1 MPTIFERLNSA
12 MAENDVSVRVTVQ
25 AETLT
30 NLATTVAGL
39 IQNPPDELGDLSAVL
54 QALPLPELA
63 ISGDF
68 AQVLTALAR
77 AVPTDVS
84 SLTDGLT
91 SNLGLLKGQLGGL
104 TGPLGE
110 VLEVVLALYQANQA
124 DLFCTPA
131 APPPGGGG
139 TGGGTP
145 PGGNPGGN
153 GGTVGTPGSAS
164 TPASVQQLHGIL
176 DLFPQ
181 PLNLVSLLDWLYLI
195 LRDLNLSEFHIV
207 QVPILDDLRDPLV
220 TLITWRNAMDTA
232 ALLGHMNT
240 TLELLEN
247 TIVGSVDAVF
257 TPIETALEAVHNQ
270 LPTAGLA
277 QIADDLAVHLETLRT
292 AVLSGDLSATAST
305 VAALNALLDS
315 YVAVQLNVQSSLTLH
330 FATLDDRLATLEL
343 DLDDQIGRLVAL
355 LQPESLFSFIP
366 TPTESALSVA
376 GLGDFESWLNTLV
389 EWFSELAN
397 RLDFSVIQEPLTT
410 VAEALQQAVDAL
422 DAAMITVTLQVQS
435 LFGEVETLLEQ
446 IDPAA
451 LLSEVQAAIDDFQTT
466 LAKQLQGVFAPVRD
480 AISTVITQI
489 GDGMAS
495 FDPADIVD
503 ALKDALDKLTG
514 VLKHPDVLS
523 AMNAIRDAIEST
535 TQALQ
540 AVSFTPL
547 TNQVIAEIDKLTAAF
562 QQLDP
567 SQLST
572 PVQLALQAALA
583 ILPSDL
589 TPIVDPLLARLGQ
602 VVVEGPL
609 PLLQTVQQQPQILRD
624 QIRAFEPGALLGGTI
639 SAPYHNLLGQMQ
651 AFKPSQLLNVAAA
664 QLETLKARLQ
674 ANANPGQLLTALEPP
689 FASVLTA
696 FDQLKPETLI
706 APLQTALQEAIGVV
720 LEALPV
726 DETLAQLDAVL
737 QAVERA
743 THMGTDT
750 ITLLQRM
757 VDMLTGLANP
767 RAQMDAWIE
776 TILTNVNNIADASP
790 LQPALAAV
798 ETALEQTTAAVL
810 STHFNTSV
818 LQTALAALNPP
829 ARLVKIIQAYNS
841 VPRPQLDALPNS
853 PEKTAILAV
862 LARFN
867 PVEAAFGLPYQKAAA
882 LQTALPDAHTRLAA
896 LLLDWDDRYH
906 DSGPLVALRN
916 LQATPENLRAWIG
929 EALEDKAGRP
939 LVAVLSLAAPLAQV
953 LGAFVGKLQALVTAL
968 TDKLTVLLQGPGSLG
983 AIRTLIQAL
992 LDKLQ
997 HFNLDFLAQSI
1008 GAVFADLRSKF
1019 EAINPA
1025 ALRQT
1030 VDTAFGNMLDT
1041 LRLDLLIPAEH
1052 IAELDTAYQGIVE
1065 GLQALDPEKLVV
1077 KVVQP
1082 EFEAKILPLLDVFD
1096 PTAVLQALSD
1106 RLAGIEAELQAEMA
1120 RVNDAYQKLRESIPS
1135 LSISIDLDVDVPF

>member
-12 MAENDVSVRVTVQ
+12 LADNDVSVRVTVQ

-30 NLATTVAGL
+30 NLATAVVGL
-39 IQNPPDELGDLSAVL
+39 IQHPPDELGDLSAVL
-54 QALPLPELA
+54 QALPLPDLA

-68 AQVLTALAR
+68 AQALTALAD
-77 AVPTDVS
+77 AVPTDLS

-91 SNLGLLKGQLGGL
+91 SSLGQLKGQLGGL

-110 VLEVVLALYQANQA
+110 LLEVVLALYQASQA

-131 APPPGGGG
+131 APSPSANGTDNGTPATGG
-139 TGGGTP
+139 TGGNSGT
-145 PGGNPGGN
+145 GGAPSNV
-153 GGTVGTPGSAS
+153 T

-195 LRDLNLSEFHIV
+195 LRDVNLSEFHIV

-232 ALLGHMNT
+232 ALLGHMNA
-240 TLELLEN
+240 TLALLED
-247 TIVGSVDAVF
+247 TIVDSVGAVF
-257 TPIETALEAVHNQ
+257 TPIGTALGALHSQ
-270 LPTAGLA
+270 LPTTGLA
-277 QIADDLAVHLETLRT
+277 QIADALTAHLGALRT
-292 AVLSGDLSATAST
+292 AVLNGDLSPTAST
-305 VAALNALLDS
+305 VTALNTLLDS
-315 YVAVQLNVQSSLTLH
+315 YAVMQLNVQNNLALH
-330 FATLDDRLATLEL
+330 FATLDDRLGTLDL

-355 LQPESLFSFIP
+355 LQPESLLSFIP
-366 TPTESALSVA
+366 TPTESALAVA
-376 GLGDFESWLNTLV
+376 GLGDLERWLNTLV
-389 EWFSELAN
+389 EWFSELAAQ
-397 RLDFSVIQEPLTT
+397 LDLSVIQGPLTT

-422 DAAMITVTLQVQS
+422 DAAMITVTLQVQA
-435 LFGEVETLLEQ
+435 LFSEVETLLDQ

-451 LLSEVQAAIDDFQTT
+451 LLSEVQAAIDDFQAT
-466 LAKQLQGVFAPVRD
+466 LANQLEDLFAPVRD

-489 GDGMAS
+489 GDGVAS

-523 AMNAIRDAIEST
+523 AMNAIREAIEST
-535 TQALQ
+535 TQALE
-540 AVSFTPL
+540 AASFTPL

-567 SQLST
+567 AQLST

-583 ILPSDL
+583 ILPADL
-589 TPIVDPLLARLGQ
+589 TPIAEPLLARLEQ

-609 PLLQTVQQQPQILRD
+609 PLLQIVQQQPQILRN
-624 QIRAFEPGALLGGTI
+624 QIRAFEPGALLGGAI
-639 SAPYHNLLGQMQ
+639 STPYRNVLAQMQ
-651 AFKPSQLLNVAAA
+651 AFQPSQLLNVVAA
-664 QLETLKARLQ
+664 QLEALKARLQ
-674 ANANPGQLLTALEPP
+674 ASANPGQLLTALEPP
-689 FASVLTA
+689 FAGVLTA

-726 DETLAQLDAVL
+726 DETFAQLDAVL

-743 THMGTDT
+743 TDMGTDT
-750 ITLLQRM
+750 VALLQRI

-767 RAQMDAWIE
+767 RAQMDAWMN
-776 TILTNVNNIADASP
+776 TILTNVNNITDASP

-798 ETALEQTTAAVL
+798 EAALEQTSAAVL
-810 STHFNTSV
+810 QTRLDSSA
-818 LQTALAALNPP
+818 LQTALATLNPQT
-829 ARLVKIIQAYNS
+829 RLVEIIQAYNS
-841 VPRPQLDALPNS
+841 VPRPPLNALPDS

-867 PVEAAFGLPYQKAAA
+867 PVDAAFGMPYQKAAA
-882 LQTALPDAHTRLAA
+882 LQTALTDAHTRLAA
-896 LLLDWDDRYH
+896 LLLDWDERYH
-906 DSGPLVALRN
+906 DSGPLLALRN
-916 LQATPENLRAWIG
+916 LQATPANLRAWIG
-929 EALEDKAGRP
+929 AALEDQAGRP
-939 LVAVLSLAAPLAQV
+939 IVALLSLAAPLTQV
-953 LGAFVGKLQALVTAL
+953 FGALVGKLQALVTAI
-968 TDKLTVLLQGPGSLG
+968 TDKLTALLQGPGSLG
-983 AIRTLIQAL
+983 AIRTVIQAL

-997 HFNLDFLAQSI
+997 HFNLDFLAESI
-1008 GAVFADLRSKF
+1008 GAVFANLRSKF

-1025 ALRQT
+1025 ALRQS

-1041 LRLDLLIPAEH
+1041 LRLDLLIPAED
-1052 IAELDTAYQGIVE
+1052 IAELDTAYQGIVD

-1096 PTAVLQALSD
+1096 PTALLKALTN
-1106 RLAGIEAELQAEMA
+1106 RLTGVEAELQAEMA

-1135 LSISIDLDVDVPF
+1135 LSINIDIDVDVPF